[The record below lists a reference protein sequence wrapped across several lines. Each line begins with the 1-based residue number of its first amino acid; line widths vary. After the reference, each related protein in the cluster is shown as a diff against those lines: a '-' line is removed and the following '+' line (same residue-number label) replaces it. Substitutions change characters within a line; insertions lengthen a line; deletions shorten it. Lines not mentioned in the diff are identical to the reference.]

1 MRTLLLCIAFIS
13 ISMNCFAQKRTLT
26 GTIVDEEK
34 NILADA
40 SVKVKNSTNGTITN
54 KHGRFAIEV
63 EPKDILEI
71 SYLGFETKEIPVSD
85 AKDIKVNLMY
95 SWEKIDAVEI
105 VGYSGSAVCKTIAY
119 RCYFGCIG
127 VEIGKEILS
136 DFKRIQGEERLNSL
150 FPNPS
155 ATGFFQLQ
163 LHDNYTKLT
172 TEVFN
177 LNGRLLQTT
186 THTTLSKLPQIDLS
200 KQPKGIYLIKITA
213 DGKTLETKKAMRL

>member
-1 MRTLLLCIAFIS
+1 MKRILLFTLFFSIS
-13 ISMNCFAQKRTLT
+13 ITCFAQKRTLT
-26 GTIVDEEK
+26 GTIYDEEK

-40 SVKVKNSTNGTITN
+40 SVRVKNSTNGTITN

-85 AKDIKVNLMY
+85 AKEIKVALMY

-105 VGYSGSAVCKTIAY
+105 VGLSGSAVRKAIAC
-119 RCYFGCIG
+119 RCCCGSIG
-127 VEIGKEILS
+127 IEIEKETS
-136 DFKRIQGEERLNSL
+136 TEFKRIQGEERLNSL

-163 LHDNYTKLT
+163 LHDNYTQLT

-177 LNGRLLQTT
+177 LNGQLLQTT

>member
-1 MRTLLLCIAFIS
+1 
-13 ISMNCFAQKRTLT
+13 MNCFAQKRTLT
-26 GTIVDEEK
+26 GTIYDEEK

-85 AKDIKVNLMY
+85 AKEIKVNLMY

-105 VGYSGSAVCKTIAY
+105 VGYGGTIHCMKLCCCFYKEETTQEKTSNE
-119 RCYFGCIG
+119 F
-127 VEIGKEILS
+127 E
-136 DFKRIQGEERLNSL
+136 RIQGEERLNSL

-163 LHDNYTKLT
+163 LHDNYTQLT

-177 LNGRLLQTT
+177 LNGQLLQKT